1 MTRLL
6 LGIAVAS
13 LIVPAAK
20 GTTLIDKGT
29 FQASGYNMTD
39 FENADNFSFSSTHS
53 ILAFRFWTTVT
64 PDSPIYYRFYDDGA
78 SGAPGNLLGSGSATG
93 TVTSS
98 AGDYQID
105 INLPS
110 AVTLGTGTFY
120 LSLHEGPYNTTDG
133 TAIFWASSGPGLH
146 FQQANSI
153 LTAPA
158 EPQTSNE
165 LAFQLFDAP
174 IGVPEPSTSVLAV
187 GAAAA
192 LMLVKRCR

>member
-29 FQASGYNMTD
+29 FQAPAYNMTD

-53 ILAFRFWTTVT
+53 ILAVRFWATLA
-64 PDSPIYYRFYDDGA
+64 PDSPIYYRFYDNAA
-78 SGAPGNLLGSGSATG
+78 SGAPGNLLGSGSAAG
-93 TVTSS
+93 TVTS
-98 AGDYQID
+98 AGGDYQID

-110 AVTLGTGTFY
+110 AVTLGAGTFY
-120 LSLHEGPYNTTDG
+120 LSLHEGPYNATDG
-133 TAIFWASSGPGLH
+133 SAILWASSGPGSH

-153 LTAPA
+153 VTPPA
-158 EPQTSNE
+158 EPQTTDE

-174 IGVPEPSTSVLAV
+174 VGVPEPSTSVLMV

-192 LMLVKRCR
+192 LVLVKRYR